1 MHKLFLASVALA
13 VSAHAEVTATNAW
26 VRGMVPGQKS
36 TAAYLTLKSSEDAK
50 VVSVATPAAA
60 KAQLHASMIMS
71 GVARMEGLDAL
82 ALPAGKAVELKPG
95 AQHVMLMDMP
105 RPLHPGDT
113 VPLVLTIVD
122 AKGKRSTLDVKAVVR
137 GIAE

>member
-71 GVARMEGLDAL
+71 GVAHMEGLDAL

-105 RPLHPGDT
+105 RPLHPGDS

-122 AKGKRSTLDVKAVVR
+122 AKGKRSTLDVKAIVR